1 MLAVNTLATY
11 RKRNRPLTATRK
23 GALLSTTLLSV
34 PMKFKVVRSDRH
46 SMTVYCRL
54 ARTIEQNEALV
65 HTDML
70 SKPVKA
76 MNLRTTSAGH

>member
-11 RKRNRPLTATRK
+11 RKRNKPLTATRK
-23 GALLSTTLLSV
+23 GALLSTNLSSE
-34 PMKFKVVRSDRH
+34 PMTFKVVRSDRL
-46 SMTVYCRL
+46 SMPVQCRL
-54 ARTIEQNEALV
+54 ARTIELNEALV

-70 SKPVKA
+70 SKPAKA